1 MVSHKI
7 KLKNDMNIKLKN
19 ISPKTFL
26 KDHIYDDMKNVQIP
40 KKKIKITASE
50 FEIPNYYE
58 YDKLVKY
65 NFNVLQL
72 KSIARFYKQKVSG
85 NKPQLIFRLYNYLK
99 YSYFIIKIQKITRGH
114 LFRQFLNLHGPAI
127 KNRKCVNEKDFL
139 MYFHTSIR
147 NLGLYISVA
156 LAILAVSRAYRGK
169 NRLYNI
175 SFILITLM
183 FLCISGYKNY
193 LLINNLSK
201 MSDNIES
208 NDLLINEHIIVPKMV
223 FALIFVV
230 TIFCLFTLE
239 REINK

>member
-1 MVSHKI
+1 MET
-7 KLKNDMNIKLKN
+7 KL
-19 ISPKTFL
+19 
-26 KDHIYDDMKNVQIP
+26 
-40 KKKIKITASE
+40 
-50 FEIPNYYE
+50 
-58 YDKLVKY
+58 
-65 NFNVLQL
+65 
-72 KSIARFYKQKVSG
+72 
-85 NKPQLIFRLYNYLK
+85 
-99 YSYFIIKIQKITRGH
+99 
-114 LFRQFLNLHGPAI
+114 
-127 KNRKCVNEKDFL
+127 NEKDFL

-169 NRLYNI
+169 NRLYNV

-201 MSDNIES
+201 MSDNIGS